1 MPCNLL
7 KINMP
12 FSFVM
17 RGSAVR
23 VRPVAQIGQKV
34 HKNVKMSMLDLI

>member
-7 KINMP
+7 KINMS

-23 VRPVAQIGQKV
+23 VRPVAQRGHKV
-34 HKNVKMSMLDLI
+34 SKIVKMSMLDLI

>member
-1 MPCNLL
+1 MHRKPL
-7 KINMP
+7 KISHY

-23 VRPVAQIGQKV
+23 VRPVAQKGRKV
-34 HKNVKMSMLDLI
+34 RKMVKMSMLDYI